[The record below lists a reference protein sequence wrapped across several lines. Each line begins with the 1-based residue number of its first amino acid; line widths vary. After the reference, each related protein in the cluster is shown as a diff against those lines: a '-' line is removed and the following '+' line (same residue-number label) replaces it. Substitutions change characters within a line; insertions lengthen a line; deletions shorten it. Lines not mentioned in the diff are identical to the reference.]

1 MSHKKWI
8 AIALIATAAISSTA
22 SASDRGVNTAL
33 GAVAGALIGNVVGG
47 QNAAVVGGVLGAVVG
62 NSVGGHDDRRNYER
76 RSQGYYG
83 GAPVYRSEP
92 VRARPYYRDGYA
104 GRNDYRND
112 YRGDRRYERVDYDYG
127 HGGYRR

>member
-8 AIALIATAAISSTA
+8 AVAVIATATISSAA

-62 NSVGGHDDRRNYER
+62 NSVGGRDEARYYGNRG
-76 RSQGYYG
+76 QGYYG
-83 GAPVYRSEP
+83 RAPVYYHSEP
-92 VRARPYYRDGYA
+92 VRTRPYYRDGYGA
-104 GRNDYRND
+104 RYD
-112 YRGDRRYERVDYDYG
+112 YRGDRRYERIDYDYG
-127 HGGYRR
+127 RGGYRR